1 MNIVFFLPAYGL
13 SGQGRQARAVGG
25 AVLALL
31 AAMTFVLAAPAV
43 RAEPVRIVALGD
55 SLTAGYGLPPGE
67 GFAEQLEKALR
78 RAGTDA
84 TIVNAGVSGDTAAG
98 GLERLDWAVP
108 EDTQGVI
115 LELGANDAL
124 RGVDPEN
131 TYDALSAI
139 LDKLNARD
147 IPVLIAG
154 MRAPPNMGAEYAA
167 AFDGMFERLADEHG
181 ALLYP
186 FFLEGVA
193 GDPDLNQPDGL
204 HPNKKGVAEIVSRM
218 VPSVTAFIEAI
229 R

>member
-1 MNIVFFLPAYGL
+1 MKIAFFPRPYGF
-13 SGQGRQARAVGG
+13 SEGERQGRKASGFLLALVAAAFVALASNGARAD
-25 AVLALL
+25 AVK
-31 AAMTFVLAAPAV
+31 
-43 RAEPVRIVALGD
+43 IVALGD
-55 SLTAGYGLPPGE
+55 SLTAGYGLAPGE

-78 RAGTDA
+78 LAGTDV
-84 TIVNAGVSGDTAAG
+84 TIVNAGVSGDTASG
-98 GLERLDWAVP
+98 GLERLEWAVP
-108 EDTQGVI
+108 ADTQGVI

-124 RGVDPEN
+124 RGIDPKK
-131 TYDALSAI
+131 THAALNSI

-154 MRAPPNMGAEYAA
+154 MRAPPNMGAEYVA
-167 AFDGMFERLADEHG
+167 AFDGMFEQLADEHG

-186 FFLEGVA
+186 FFLDGVA